1 MGIVGVEEGEEEEKE
16 EKIAHGSR
24 GSREKVELGCCCY
37 LYGLRIP
44 GEMLAFLERGRL
56 DLSLK
61 SGCEPKCGALLLLLL
76 LPLVVV

>member
-1 MGIVGVEEGEEEEKE
+1 MGLDDRERKWNLGVVV
-16 EKIAHGSR
+16 A
-24 GSREKVELGCCCY
+24 Y

-76 LPLVVV
+76 LLPLLLV